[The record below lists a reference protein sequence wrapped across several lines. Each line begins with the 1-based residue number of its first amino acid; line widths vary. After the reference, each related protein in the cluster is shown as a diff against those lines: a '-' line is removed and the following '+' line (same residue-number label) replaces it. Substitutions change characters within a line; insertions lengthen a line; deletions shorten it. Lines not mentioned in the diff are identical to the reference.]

1 MKDNIFLFET
11 AAQKKIVQ
19 KLINDL
25 NLSVDDYTV
34 FDCSGHNLKFDNYT
48 FIINFNKISLLN
60 KSLINI
66 FKLKKIIDFK
76 CKKFYSTQF
85 TGINALFW
93 SSIFEAENYILIDDG
108 IGTPVI
114 IIDNQIYDSLWKFRI
129 RFNIIRFVLK
139 LFHNIKLFDVKSTLK
154 KINVYYSLYYKFFED
169 KQIPYTLCP
178 VKKLYSIT
186 KVAKNVNGFI
196 GAPMIEFGLINK
208 DFYISILKKIISKY
222 GDLNYY
228 PHPDEKEIY
237 SLKDLQGLHLY
248 PNKSPLEFYFQNNS
262 VPDKIFSFSSSCAL
276 NIAVCCDEIEIYDIE
291 YESFSRTKSSIYSRV
306 LGFYGVNKIFK
317 VKKNKLIESK

>member
-25 NLSVDDYTV
+25 NLSVDDYKV

-139 LFHNIKLFDVKSTLK
+139 LFYNIKLF
-154 KINVYYSLYYKFFED
+154 
-169 KQIPYTLCP
+169 
-178 VKKLYSIT
+178 
-186 KVAKNVNGFI
+186 
-196 GAPMIEFGLINK
+196 
-208 DFYISILKKIISKY
+208 
-222 GDLNYY
+222 
-228 PHPDEKEIY
+228 
-237 SLKDLQGLHLY
+237 
-248 PNKSPLEFYFQNNS
+248 
-262 VPDKIFSFSSSCAL
+262 
-276 NIAVCCDEIEIYDIE
+276 
-291 YESFSRTKSSIYSRV
+291 
-306 LGFYGVNKIFK
+306 
-317 VKKNKLIESK
+317 